1 MIDQML
7 ARDARLRIIVTANTC
22 TGRDLVRA
30 WDDPR
35 IRARLA
41 PLDYTACV
49 RRFLAAFQ
57 PLALVTLENELWPVR
72 ISACARAGC
81 EVLVVG
87 ARMSP
92 RSAALWARFPALAR
106 RLMAAISGLW
116 PLDGQNA
123 DRFMRLGLARAR
135 LHAQINLK
143 SGVEIAARALKAEA
157 LAFSRR
163 TQTPDPGPQD
173 LVYLADTIGEM
184 ALWYSAAAITI
195 VAGSFADKGGHTPF
209 EPVRFGSV
217 VVHGPDTANHAQA
230 YGALRHANGAR
241 CVRDADELAQ
251 ALVELSGAK
260 SHHDI
265 TSRATRA
272 LAQIRQSQPIP
283 ESLLTSVD
291 ALIGTDS

>member
-1 MIDQML
+1 MDK
-7 ARDARLRIIVTANTC
+7 TP
-22 TGRDLVRA
+22 TGSCGSA
-30 WDDPR
+30 W
-35 IRARLA
+35 
-41 PLDYTACV
+41 
-49 RRFLAAFQ
+49 
-57 PLALVTLENELWPVR
+57 
-72 ISACARAGC
+72 
-81 EVLVVG
+81 
-87 ARMSP
+87 
-92 RSAALWARFPALAR
+92 
-106 RLMAAISGLW
+106 
-116 PLDGQNA
+116 
-123 DRFMRLGLARAR
+123 RAR

-143 SGVEIAARALKAEA
+143 SGVEIAAPAPEQLARITRIWPRQTTVLAASVHTGEAELILAAFRTATRARPDLRLILAPRHPQSADQIVRALKAEA

-230 YGALRHANGAR
+230 YAALHHADGAR

-260 SHHDI
+260 SHHGI

-283 ESLLTSVD
+283 ESLLTRVD